1 MLSQMG
7 KLKTGIELEPLVFIE
22 PERCTNCYTCVRVC
36 PVKAIRAMPDSTHP
50 KLEIERCIG
59 CGICIDMC
67 PPKAIRYRSSIELA
81 RQILSERVTKV
92 AVVSPS
98 ISAEFDDITDYRKF
112 VQMIKSLGINHV
124 YEVSFGVDLI
134 ANKYMNFFNDFKG
147 RFYIT
152 SCDPVVVNFIEKY
165 HPNLINNLTPYV
177 SPMIA
182 MARVVHKKHDQNT
195 RIIYIGPNIASKDE
209 ALLYNG
215 DGKIDCSLTFPE
227 LRKLFEAY
235 DINENTVDF
244 SEFDPPFGFKGSL
257 YPIRNGLIQAAD
269 IEENLLT
276 TNVMSVE
283 GMQSMIESIE
293 EFESNVKIIH
303 RHLHVMSG
311 NMLTGPGISSKG
323 NRLFKEYLVI
333 KFANKRIRNFFR
345 AEWYRDLEEFAS
357 LDFQR
362 TFRTNDQRIPD
373 PSAEKIDE
381 ALKILEKHAGDAV
394 NCNQCGYQSCYEFAV
409 DIAKGIA
416 IPEMCTTYAIRH
428 TKTFNETLKELN
440 EKLAKTRNELRESQ
454 AKVKV
459 EHDSAIQASELTNS
473 MLNKLRA
480 GIVIV
485 DYKLKIVKANEPF
498 CKIIGEEAEEISE
511 VIPGLAGAD
520 LKKFVPPDVYN
531 LFSYVISNNETV
543 DSRDVVHKERIL
555 NLSIFPIINNQIA
568 GGIVRDMK
576 APEVQKAEVIR
587 RVSEVIDKNL
597 EMVQQIG
604 FLLGEGASDIERMLN
619 SVIKF
624 YEQDDD
630 KK

>member
-1 MLSQMG
+1 MKKQIIG
-7 KLKTGIELEPLVFIE
+7 NTVEPLVYIE
-22 PERCTNCYTCVRVC
+22 PEKCTNCYTCVRIC

-59 CGICIDMC
+59 CGACIHSC
-67 PPKAIRYRSSIELA
+67 APRAIQYRSSIELA
-81 RQILSERVTKV
+81 RQILGERITKV
-92 AVVSPS
+92 AIVSPS
-98 ISAEFDDITDYRKF
+98 ISAEFNDITDYRKF
-112 VQMIKSLGINHV
+112 VQMIKSLGIHHV

-134 ANKYMNFFNDFKG
+134 ASKYMNFFNDFKG
-147 RFYIT
+147 RYYIT

-165 HPNLINNLTPYV
+165 HPNLVNNLTPFV

-182 MARVVHKKHDQNT
+182 MAKVVRKKHDQNIK
-195 RIIYIGPNIASKDE
+195 IIYIGPNIASKDE
-209 ALLYNG
+209 ILLFDD
-215 DGKIDCSLTFPE
+215 DGKIDCALTFPE
-227 LRKLFEAY
+227 LRMLFEAY

-257 YPIRNGLIQAAD
+257 YPISNGLIQAAD

-276 TNVMSVE
+276 TNVICVE
-283 GMQSMIESIE
+283 GKQAMIESIE
-293 EFESNVKIIH
+293 EFENNVKVIH

-311 NMLTGPGISSKG
+311 NMLSGPGISNKG

-345 AEWYRDLEEFAS
+345 AEWYSDLEEYAN
-357 LDFQR
+357 LDFQHIHK
-362 TFRTNDQRIPD
+362 TNDQRLPD
-373 PSAEKIDE
+373 PPAEKIRE
-381 ALKILEKHAGDAV
+381 ALKTLEKHATDVA
-394 NCNQCGYQSCYEFAV
+394 NCNQCGYASCREFAV
-409 DIAKGIA
+409 DMAKGIV
-416 IPEMCTTYAIRH
+416 IPEMCTTYSIRH

-440 EKLAKTRNELRESQ
+440 EKLAKTRAELRESQ

-459 EHDSAIQASELTNS
+459 EHDSAIQASEFTNS

-480 GIVIV
+480 GVVIV

-511 VIPGLAGAD
+511 VIPSLTGAD
-520 LKKFVPPDVYN
+520 LKKIVPPEMYDF
-531 LFSYVISNNETV
+531 FSYVISNNETV
-543 DSRDVVHKERIL
+543 DSRDVVHKGRIL
-555 NLSIFPIINNQIA
+555 NLSVFPIINNQIA

-576 APEVQKAEVIR
+576 APEVQKSEVIR

-604 FLLGEGASDIERMLN
+604 FLLGEGASDIEKMLN

-624 YEQDDD
+624 YEQDNN

>member
-1 MLSQMG
+1 MG
-7 KLKTGIELEPLVFIE
+7 KLKTGIATEPLVFIQ
-22 PERCTNCYTCVRVC
+22 PDKCTNCYTCVRIC

-50 KLEIERCIG
+50 RLEIERCIG
-59 CGICIDMC
+59 CGACIDAC
-67 PPKAIRYRSSIELA
+67 SPEAINYRSSIDLA
-81 RQILSERVTKV
+81 RQILEERVLKV

-112 VQMIKSLGINHV
+112 VQMIKSLGINYV

-134 ANKYMNFFNDFKG
+134 ANKYLNFFNDFKG

-165 HPNLINNLTPYV
+165 HPNLVNNLTPFV

-182 MARVVHKKHDQNT
+182 MAKVVHKKHDQN
-195 RIIYIGPNIASKDE
+195 IKVIYIGPNIASKDE
-209 ALLYNG
+209 ALLYDG
-215 DGKIDCSLTFPE
+215 DAKIDCSLTFPE
-227 LRKLFEAY
+227 LRELFKAY
-235 DINENTVDF
+235 EINENTVDF

-257 YPIRNGLIQAAD
+257 FPVRNGLIQAAD

-276 TNVMSVE
+276 TNVMCVE
-283 GMQSMIESIE
+283 GMQPIIESIE
-293 EFESNVKIIH
+293 EFENNVKIIH
-303 RHLHVMSG
+303 RHLHLMSG
-311 NMLTGPGISSKG
+311 NMISGPGISNKG
-323 NRLFKEYLVI
+323 NRLFKEFLVI
-333 KFANKRIRNFFR
+333 KFANKRIQNFFR
-345 AEWYRDLEEFAS
+345 AEWYRDLEEFAVI
-357 LDFQR
+357 DFR
-362 TFRTNDQRIPD
+362 RSFETNDQRLPD
-373 PSAEKIDE
+373 PSDEKISE
-381 ALKILEKHAGDAV
+381 ALNILEKHTSDSS
-394 NCNQCGYQSCYEFAV
+394 NCNQCGYKSCRDFAI
-409 DIAKGIA
+409 DMAKGIV
-416 IPEMCTTYAIRH
+416 IPEMCATYAIRH

-440 EKLAKTRNELRESQ
+440 EKLAKTRSELRESQ

-459 EHDSAIQASELTNS
+459 EHDSAIQASELTNA

-520 LKKFVPPDVYN
+520 LKKFVSPEVYN
-531 LFSYVISNNETV
+531 LFSYVISNNETI
-543 DSRDVVHKERIL
+543 DSRDVVHKDSFL

-604 FLLGEGASDIERMLN
+604 FLLGEGASDIEKMLN

-624 YEQDDD
+624 YGQD